1 MNESPLRDD
10 EFAASVMAVP
20 PLARR
25 ADYTLDPAQNL
36 ALIRHIEAGGV
47 RTLLYGGNAN
57 LYHVAV
63 SEYRELLDLL
73 ADAASPATRVIPAL
87 GPDYGKMLD
96 QARIL
101 AQTRYRTAM
110 VLPLGGFT
118 TSDGV
123 EAGLTRITDTA
134 GMPLTLYIKSENY
147 VDVETLARLV
157 ERGTLSAVKYAIARD
172 NPADDPYLRRLLQSV
187 PAAKIVSGMGERP
200 ALVHLREF
208 GLAAWTTGSGC
219 IAPSMVMALLRAVQR
234 GGSAGSA
241 DTADHNVAERL
252 YDAFMP
258 LETLRTDISL
268 IRVLHDAITFT
279 GLADMGPLLPL
290 LSSTPREH
298 HAKIAQAAQ
307 TLLALERAFA
317 SSHPNCSDPEA
328 TA

>member
-1 MNESPLRDD
+1 MNESPILDS

-25 ADYTLDPAQNL
+25 ADYTLDAAENR

-63 SEYRELLDLL
+63 SEYRDLLDML
-73 ADAASPATRVIPAL
+73 ADAAGAGTRVIPSI

-110 VLPLGGFT
+110 VLPLSGFT
-118 TSDGV
+118 TSEGV
-123 EAGLTRITDTA
+123 EAGLSRLADAA

-147 VDVETLARLV
+147 VELDTLARLI
-157 ERGTLSAVKYAIARD
+157 ERGTLLAVKYAIVRD
-172 NPADDPYLRRLLQSV
+172 NPADDPYLRRLLQAV
-187 PAAKIVSGMGERP
+187 PAAKVVSGMGERP

-219 IAPSMVMALLRAVQR
+219 IAPHMVMALLQAVRTGDTDAAQR
-234 GGSAGSA
+234 L
-241 DTADHNVAERL
+241 H
-252 YDAFMP
+252 DAFLP
-258 LETLRTDISL
+258 LETLRDEISL
-268 IRVLHDAITFT
+268 IRVLHDAVTFSKI
-279 GLADMGPLLPL
+279 ADMGPILPL
-290 LSSTPREH
+290 LSSTPPEH
-298 HAKIAQAAQ
+298 HAKIDHA
-307 TLLALERAFA
+307 TRVLLALERQFA
-317 SSHPNCSDPEA
+317 QKPVFH
-328 TA
+328 

>member
-1 MNESPLRDD
+1 MNESPLYDD

-20 PLARR
+20 PLARN
-25 ADYTLDPAQNL
+25 ADFTLNPTENHT
-36 ALIRHIEAGGV
+36 LIRHIEAGGV

-73 ADAASPATRVIPAL
+73 AYATGPATRVIPAI

-123 EAGLTRITDTA
+123 ETGLARIADTA
-134 GMPLTLYIKSENY
+134 GIPLTLYIKREDY
-147 VDVETLARLV
+147 VDVDALARLID
-157 ERGTLSAVKYAIARD
+157 RGTLIAVKYAIPRA
-172 NPADDPYLRRLLQSV
+172 NPADDPYLRRLLESV
-187 PAAKIVSGMGERP
+187 PAGKVISGMGERP

-219 IAPSMVMALLRAVQR
+219 LAPRRVMALLRAVKEGDR
-234 GGSAGSA
+234 
-241 DTADHNVAERL
+241 DTAQAL
-252 YDAFMP
+252 YDTFMP
-258 LETLRTDISL
+258 LETLRDDISL
-268 IRVLHDAITFT
+268 IRVLHDAVTFS
-279 GLADMGPLLPL
+279 GIADMGALLPL
-290 LSSTPREH
+290 LSSTPPEH
-298 HAKIAQAAQ
+298 HAKIERAARD
-307 TLLALERAFA
+307 LLALEHDFA
-317 SSHPNCSDPEA
+317 PARLS
-328 TA
+328 T